1 MEKKPYGMQRNT
13 PVSGVRKNRPIKNS
27 LFLIAA
33 LLLISLTS
41 LHADDVANLRCEYLE
56 NPLGIDVANSRLSW
70 VIEERD
76 QKPEAGS
83 RKQTAYQVLVAS
95 TPELLA
101 KDQGEQLQ
109 DFAMSTGRAAE
120 AKRCGER
127 LAALRPLVHKTFFQ
141 EAKGTYLYSSQSSLA
156 MALYARIPPPELR
169 SKIMAQLENMIVVEK
184 QGHLDTGLLG
194 TFVMLDLLIQENRN
208 DLIDLIMGQTT
219 YPGWGYLVK
228 ELGLKTWPETWSGW
242 GSHVILVTAT
252 PGSWFYEGLA
262 GIRPDPTN
270 PGFRH
275 FTLRP
280 GIVSSVDWVRCSYQS
295 PYGMIVS
302 NWRRDGQKLVMDLTI
317 PPNTTATVYVPAQ
330 GESDVTESGKPAAKS
345 DGVKFLR
352 LEKGAAVYEV
362 GSGIYTFQSTSTR
375 ADP

>member
-13 PVSGVRKNRPIKNS
+13 PLSGVRKNRPIKNS

-76 QKPEAGS
+76 QKPEAGG

-109 DFAMSTGRAAE
+109 DFALITGRAAE

-208 DLIDLIMGQTT
+208 
-219 YPGWGYLVK
+219 
-228 ELGLKTWPETWSGW
+228 
-242 GSHVILVTAT
+242 
-252 PGSWFYEGLA
+252 
-262 GIRPDPTN
+262 
-270 PGFRH
+270 
-275 FTLRP
+275 
-280 GIVSSVDWVRCSYQS
+280 
-295 PYGMIVS
+295 
-302 NWRRDGQKLVMDLTI
+302 WRREGDKLTMEVTI
-317 PPNTTATVYVPAQ
+317 PANTTATVHIPAQ
-330 GESDVTESGKPAAKS
+330 DEAGVTESGKPAAKS

-352 LEKGAAVYEV
+352 LENGVAVYEL
-362 GSGIYTFQSTSTR
+362 GSGTYSFQSMFIK
-375 ADP
+375 AP